1 MPGIFEIMNAAVD
14 EFARGALDRADL
26 LCSRVTDAVPD
37 QPDALFLQAV
47 IARRRGDDAGADE
60 GVRRSAARRTSL
72 TRLGFDVPV
81 VLAALTRLQDPLPLY
96 REVMWLQPGDV
107 ESHCRV
113 AEALLAGDQPQA
125 VTELCRA
132 AQRIEPGWGEVSRL
146 LGLAQL
152 RLGLRDEA
160 IESLAGAACRSPDD
174 AEIHYRLAGA
184 LWEAGRRREA
194 GTHYREALRCEPG
207 HGGAQRALAGLEAGT
222 QGR

>member
-1 MPGIFEIMNAAVD
+1 MPGISEIMNAAVN
-14 EFARGALDRADL
+14 EFARGDLERADM
-26 LCSRVTDAVPD
+26 LCRRVTDAVPD

-47 IARRRGDDAGADE
+47 IARRRGDDAGADAR
-60 GVRRSAARRTSL
+60 VRRSAARRASL
-72 TRLGFDVPV
+72 TRLGFDVPA

-96 REVMWLQPGDV
+96 REVMRLQPGDR

-113 AEALLAGDQPQA
+113 AGALLAGDQPQA

-132 AQRIEPGWGEVSRL
+132 AQRLEPGRGEVIRL

-160 IESLAGAACRSPDD
+160 IESLAGAARLSPDD
-174 AEIHYRLAGA
+174 AETHYRLAGA
-184 LWEAGRRREA
+184 LREAGRRREA

-207 HGGAQRALAGLEAGT
+207 HAGAQRALVGLEAET
-222 QGR
+222 